1 MDIYNKPKDSKRYII
16 LTSNH
21 PRHCLTKIP
30 FSLTRRICTIVENV
44 NVKEKCFK
52 ELKKTLLQQ
61 KYPKSLI
68 EASILRAKEIPLEVL
83 RQPKTTKSEEI
94 IPLVMTYNPN
104 NPNVF
109 PLIK

>member
-1 MDIYNKPKDSKRYII
+1 MDIYNKPKDSTALFNKDTVLSGKKNMYHCWKCKR
-16 LTSNH
+16 
-21 PRHCLTKIP
+21 
-30 FSLTRRICTIVENV
+30 
-44 NVKEKCFK
+44 KCFK
-52 ELKKTLLQQ
+52 ELKKIFLQQ

-94 IPLVMTYNPN
+94 IPLIMTYNPN
-104 NPNVF
+104 NPNAF